1 MKKMKIDISADVG
14 ESFGPYKLGFDEE
27 LMPLI
32 SSANIACGWHAGDPM
47 IMRQTVRLAKKYGVG
62 IGFHAGFLDLM
73 GFGRRTI
80 AVSPEEYKNYIIYQ
94 MGALMAIAKAEGVKL
109 QHATVHGA
117 AGHMYYG
124 NPEFS
129 KAFVEA
135 VVEVDHNLIIPL
147 IHGSKGEALAEEAEK
162 QDVRV
167 VRKFFADRAYTKD
180 GNLSDRKLQG
190 SVIHEPEEALERT
203 IRMIKEHKVKTIDGE
218 DIELKAQCIM
228 MHGDTLEAVDIAR
241 AIRTG
246 LEAEGIKIV
255 PMGELL

>member
-1 MKKMKIDISADVG
+1 MKIDISADMG
-14 ESFGPYKLGFDEE
+14 ESFGRYKLGFDEE

-47 IMRQTVRLAKKYGVG
+47 IMRHTVQLAKENGVG
-62 IGFHAGFLDLM
+62 VGFHAGFLDPM

-80 AVSPEEYKNYIIYQ
+80 AISPEEYKNYIIYQ

-129 KAFVEA
+129 KAFVDA
-135 VVEVDHNLIIPL
+135 VVEVNPSLIIP
-147 IHGSKGEALAEEAEK
+147 IIYGPKGDPLAQEA
-162 QDVRV
+162 QRRGVRI

-180 GNLSDRKLQG
+180 GNLADRKLPD
-190 SVIHEPEEALERT
+190 SVFHDPEEALART
-203 IRMIKEHKVKTIDGE
+203 MRMIREQKVKTIDGE
-218 DIELKAQCIM
+218 DIEVKAQCIM
-228 MHGDTLEAVDIAR
+228 MHGDTLEAVEMLK
-241 AIRTG
+241 AIRKG
-246 LEAEGIKIV
+246 LGAQGIEVV
-255 PMGELL
+255 PMGELV